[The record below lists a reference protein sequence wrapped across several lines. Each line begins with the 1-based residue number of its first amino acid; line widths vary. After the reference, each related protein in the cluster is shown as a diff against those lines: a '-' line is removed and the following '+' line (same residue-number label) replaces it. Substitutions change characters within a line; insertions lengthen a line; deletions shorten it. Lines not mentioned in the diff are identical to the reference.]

1 MMLIDIKND
10 LNDTSR
16 LIDQGEFDQ
25 AYTQANKIFTR
36 INRLMKNKQYFDYLF
51 EVSGLF
57 IDIGHLGKNSDSSSK
72 GLKILETNIEYYEK
86 NQKHHFYYFY
96 ANALSNV
103 NKCEEDNL
111 SFVNFQNID
120 KLNYAKKMYWKA
132 YKSTFNEYKTVP
144 DEYIVNLANSL
155 KSQYRIV
162 EALQYYDR
170 VNKKGKDIPQA
181 WINRSES
188 LIMLN
193 DMTASLSISMLKE
206 IKAGYVQASQS
217 SEVPEIWY
225 EYYKYRV
232 DLINKQITELSQDHL
247 ETDLDDEIQTHLEYK
262 NLSRYRQWCLDS
274 FLSLTEHGLYC
285 KCSASDKDNL
295 TIFEN
300 TVGDN
305 QIASMELVLNRLK
318 SEFGFARHLYY
329 ESLHNT
335 EWTEIDNEQAFSEL
349 FNDEILGLNIERS
362 RTAFRICF
370 GILDKIG
377 IAIFDLLNLK
387 KETRELIYFHNFWT
401 KNPERIEFFKSIKNP
416 GLVALY
422 SIANDLNSSKNHIGE
437 LSFYKKWRNLLEH
450 DLMIIHK
457 NDSPE
462 DVYGSY
468 QGFKNKITF
477 VNGNEFQESLI
488 HVLQLTRSA
497 IFSFVFSVREH
508 AKQNLPNENLIL
520 GTLEILKKKNS

>member
-10 LNDTSR
+10 LNNTSK

-57 IDIGHLGKNSDSSSK
+57 VDIGHLGKNSESSSK
-72 GLKILETNIEYYEK
+72 GLKILEDNFEYYEQDK
-86 NQKHHFYYFY
+86 KHIFYYFY
-96 ANALSNV
+96 ANALNNIHKPEENTLSN
-103 NKCEEDNL
+103 
-111 SFVNFQNID
+111 VNFQNID
-120 KLNYAKKMYWKA
+120 KLNHAKTMYWKA
-132 YKSTFNEYKTVP
+132 YKSTLNEYKTVP
-144 DEYIVNLANSL
+144 DEYLVNLANSL

-193 DMTASLSISMLKE
+193 KMTTSLSINMLKE
-206 IKAGYVQASQS
+206 IKTGYVQASQS
-217 SEVPEIWY
+217 SEVPKIWH

-232 DLINKQITELSQDHL
+232 DLLEKQILELSQDHL
-247 ETDLDDEIQTHLEYK
+247 EIDLDDEIQTHLEYK

-387 KETRELIYFHNFWT
+387 KENRELIYFHNFWN
-401 KNPERIEFFKSIKNP
+401 KNPERIEFFKNIKNP

-422 SIANDLNSSKNHIGE
+422 SIANDLNSSKNNTGE

-457 NDSPE
+457 NDSAS
-462 DVYGSY
+462 DIYDSY

-477 VNGNEFQESLI
+477 VNEYEFQKSLI

-497 IFSFVFSVREH
+497 IFSFVFAVREH
-508 AKQNLPNENLIL
+508 SKQNFPDENLIF
-520 GTLEILKKKNS
+520 GTLEILKKTSL